1 MQRRRYFRPLYLV
14 GDVETEGLSHCNRL
28 IAEALSGSKIPSRL
42 DNLAPAV
49 PIETGPGFLNILE
62 GSVHGEPL
70 LDGGLVRPHVS
81 WCKAAVTPITNT
93 SKDSIHL
100 LIVPSKK
107 SFSY

>member
-1 MQRRRYFRPLYLV
+1 M
-14 GDVETEGLSHCNRL
+14 GNVETEGLPHCDRL
-28 IAEALSGSKIPSRL
+28 MAEALSGSKIPSRL
-42 DNLAPAV
+42 DDFAPAV
-49 PIETGPGFLNILE
+49 TSETGPGLLNSLE